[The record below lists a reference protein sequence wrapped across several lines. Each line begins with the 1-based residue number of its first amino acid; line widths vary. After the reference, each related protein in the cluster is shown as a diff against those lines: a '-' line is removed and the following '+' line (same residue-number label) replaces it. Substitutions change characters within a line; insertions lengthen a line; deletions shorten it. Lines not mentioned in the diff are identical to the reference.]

1 MVESDTSIESPP
13 TSQKLKPREGASAG
27 SKDAVMQLKQMCGL
41 SCTGEDRL
49 HMYSKLHVME

>member
-27 SKDAVMQLKQMCGL
+27 SKDAVKQLKQICGHC
-41 SCTGEDRL
+41 CTGEDSL
-49 HMYSKLHVME
+49 NIYSKLHVME